1 MVNLNKEFLNSFFI
15 KFVLSSFKF
24 SDYFDLKSFPWLCTS
39 GQGNENSFEMFP
51 LQNLQFK
58 PKNSCKYFHCAE
70 KDKENENSDFI
81 SSSESH
87 FLTKEEP
94 GQRKRNLTLKENSG
108 KYKMDKHFPRTVEYT
123 AVQCTVYSVQCTVY
137 SVCVQLYTVQS
148 QIKHQII

>member
-1 MVNLNKEFLNSFFI
+1 MS
-15 KFVLSSFKF
+15 
-24 SDYFDLKSFPWLCTS
+24 
-39 GQGNENSFEMFP
+39 P
-51 LQNLQFK
+51 LQNLPFK
-58 PKNSCKYFHCAE
+58 PKNSCKYFYCAK

-123 AVQCTVYSVQCTVY
+123 AVQCTVPNQAPNHMNRQHACT
-137 SVCVQLYTVQS
+137 STVKCEYQNG
-148 QIKHQII
+148 